1 MVKKGAAWAVCFYL
15 KAKCGWRDS
24 PDPAGVNVNIGVA
37 DEEHIFGSVC
47 AALFPL
53 SACVVKVN
61 NCVEEPLE
69 CGQATRSTE
78 RAKSLTN

>member
-1 MVKKGAAWAVCFYL
+1 VTFFTPENATSTRIDAAAAAPAAV
-15 KAKCGWRDS
+15 A
-24 PDPAGVNVNIGVA
+24 PAGPVIPTPC
-37 DEEHIFGSVC
+37 IF
-47 AALFPL
+47 PP